1 MKRTL
6 EAPCYHRRLSG
17 EDEHE
22 RAEDESDTRVGE
34 QVSESNQ
41 RRQDSSRL
49 PDDRRDHEAGDE
61 SQPEGVGDEHR
72 RFRYTP
78 DQYAGGREADWMRV
92 AFAPR
97 KGKVTLYISSGFEG
111 YRELRAKLGKTTG
124 GKGCIHI
131 RRLSDIDLPTLRKL
145 VGDSVRNLDKR

>member
-1 MKRTL
+1 MSEPKT
-6 EAPCYHRRLSG
+6 
-17 EDEHE
+17 
-22 RAEDESDTRVGE
+22 RATRA
-34 QVSESNQ
+34 SASKF
-41 RRQDSSRL
+41 L
-49 PDDRRDHEAGDE
+49 KAIKDDRIRADCRTIAAIMRRATKASPKVWGTNI
-61 SQPEGVGDEHR
+61 VGFGTR
-72 RFRYTP
+72 RIK
-78 DQYAGGREADWMRV
+78 YAGGREADWMRV